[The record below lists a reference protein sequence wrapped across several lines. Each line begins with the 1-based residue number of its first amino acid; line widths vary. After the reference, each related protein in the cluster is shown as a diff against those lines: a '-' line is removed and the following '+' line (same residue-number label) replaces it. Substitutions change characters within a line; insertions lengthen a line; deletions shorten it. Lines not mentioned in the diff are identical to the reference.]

1 MDGSGNVVARHD
13 YLPFGEEVWSGVG
26 MRTTGQQFSAMDQ
39 NRMRY
44 ALTEKDEATGLDHTW
59 WRKYENNSGRWTTP
73 DPLAGSIADPQSL
86 NRYSYVQND
95 PVNLVDPTGLEPAL
109 CLVDGMPTNCGAAS
123 NFVSSGAGV
132 PGPLNRTRFDHRRGM
147 FVHFTAIANATGWI
161 PIGARYLG
169 GLSWGWT
176 DYSKWAAPSHTFTFT
191 ENRLSDLRYYAG
203 SLEFHYGNGIQKG
216 CLWSD
221 SG

>member
-1 MDGSGNVVARHD
+1 M
-13 YLPFGEEVWSGVG
+13 
-26 MRTTGQQFSAMDQ
+26 
-39 NRMRY
+39 
-44 ALTEKDEATGLDHTW
+44 
-59 WRKYENNSGRWTTP
+59 
-73 DPLAGSIADPQSL
+73 
-86 NRYSYVQND
+86 
-95 PVNLVDPTGLEPAL
+95 

-161 PIGARYLG
+161 PIGARYLA

-203 SLEFHYGNGIQKG
+203 SLEFHYGNGIQRDVYGRILAETGVELNPDADPIWIVAGGLAGGLRNSARSSAGAATTRITIRSAKIMSNFG
-216 CLWSD
+216 VV
-221 SG
+221 